1 MIESTPSPWDSGSR
15 IDKNSYYQQYGVK
28 QLIAFRKQ
36 AMMKQNIYEN
46 MLARKSGMI
55 YSPGIQFQKNLIN
68 TEKEKALTINNQPG
82 KQMDKKNGSGVA
94 A

>member
-1 MIESTPSPWDSGSR
+1 MIEQ
-15 IDKNSYYQQYGVK
+15 K
-28 QLIAFRKQ
+28 F
-36 AMMKQNIYEN
+36 YEN
-46 MLARKSGMI
+46 ILARQSGMI